1 MSSQEENNVKKIR
14 RKKDVKDIEAK
25 QDKDKPKKEPIKP
38 KETKIKRKFK
48 LVPLTRDELLQRTT
62 FTIDWD

>member
-1 MSSQEENNVKKIR
+1 MSSQEENNVKKIS
-14 RKKDVKDIEAK
+14 RKKDVKEIEAK
-25 QDKDKPKKEPIKP
+25 QDKPKKEPIKP